1 MSLVVGVDA
10 GGTSTRAIV
19 VDAAGVVLGSAAGEG
34 ANPNAHSPEVA
45 AGRIAAAIATALDGR
60 TGVAAGVVGLAGV
73 SKLSDPAVA
82 AVFEAAW
89 RRIGLGGLVRPVADA
104 EVAYASA
111 TSAPDGTVLVA
122 GTGSIACRIRGRR
135 TTARAG
141 GYGWLLGDEG
151 SAYWLG
157 REAVRSTLA
166 ALRGG
171 AELTGLAAA
180 VLAAAAEPSAVDA
193 GLGRAAGDPGPDA
206 AEGSTKA
213 THPAMVTA
221 AGADG
226 AGADSGHPDFHSL
239 HRGLATEAGRAAAAN
254 ALITKA
260 NAEPPVRLAR
270 FAPFVSAAA
279 AAGEPAAADIVTRA
293 ADSLVALALA
303 TREPGESTPLVLVG
317 SVLSGSSP
325 VGAAVRAGLPGLDV
339 LTSSDGVLGAAWL
352 AAVEVWGET
361 APRPS
366 RS

>member
-1 MSLVVGVDA
+1 VSFVVGVDA

-19 VDAAGVVLGSAAGEG
+19 VDAAGVVLGAASGDG

-45 AGRIAAAIATALDGR
+45 AGRIADAIATALDGR
-60 TGVAAGVVGLAGV
+60 TGVVAAVVGMAGV
-73 SKLSDPAVA
+73 SKLSDAGVA
-82 AVFEAAW
+82 AVFDAQW
-89 RRIGLGGLVRPVADA
+89 QRIGLGGVVRTVADA

-122 GTGSIACRIRGRR
+122 GTGSIACRIRKRR
-135 TTARAG
+135 TAGRAG

-171 AELTGLAAA
+171 ADLTGLPAA
-180 VLAAAAEPSAVDA
+180 VLAAAGPSAVD
-193 GLGRAAGDPGPDA
+193 
-206 AEGSTKA
+206 K
-213 THPAMVTA
+213 
-221 AGADG
+221 
-226 AGADSGHPDFHSL
+226 SGQPTFHMG
-239 HRGLATEAGRAAAAN
+239 HVTEADRVATAS

-270 FAPFVSAAA
+270 YAPLVSAAA
-279 AAGEPAAADIVTRA
+279 TAGEPVAVDIVTRA
-293 ADSLVALALA
+293 ADFLVSLALA

-317 SVLSGSSP
+317 SVLAEDSP
-325 VGAAVRAGLPGLDV
+325 VGAAVRAGLAGLDV

-352 AAVEVWGET
+352 AAVDAWGET

>member
-1 MSLVVGVDA
+1 MSFVVGVDA

-19 VDAAGVVLGSAAGEG
+19 VDAAGVVLGAASGDG

-45 AGRIAAAIATALDGR
+45 AGRIADAIAAALDGR
-60 TGVAAGVVGLAGV
+60 TGVAAAVVGMAGV
-73 SKLSDPAVA
+73 SKLSDAGVA
-82 AVFEAAW
+82 AVFDAQW
-89 RRIGLGGLVRPVADA
+89 QRIGLGGVVRTVADA

-111 TSAPDGTVLVA
+111 TPAPDGTVLVA
-122 GTGSIACRIRGRR
+122 GTGSIACRIRKRR
-135 TTARAG
+135 TAGRAG

-171 AELTGLAAA
+171 ADLTGLPAA
-180 VLAAAAEPSAVDA
+180 VLAAAAGPSAVDESGQSTFHM
-193 GLGRAAGDPGPDA
+193 GLVTEADRAA
-206 AEGSTKA
+206 
-213 THPAMVTA
+213 TA
-221 AGADG
+221 
-226 AGADSGHPDFHSL
+226 S
-239 HRGLATEAGRAAAAN
+239 

-270 FAPFVSAAA
+270 FAPLVSAAA
-279 AAGEPAAADIVTRA
+279 TAGEPVAADIVTRG
-293 ADSLVALALA
+293 ADFLVSLALA
-303 TREPGESTPLVLVG
+303 TRDPGESTPLVLVG
-317 SVLSGSSP
+317 SVLAEDSP
-325 VGAAVRAGLPGLDV
+325 VGAAVRAGLAGLDV

-352 AAVEVWGET
+352 AAVDAWGET